1 MRNEIITGR
10 TIGAGLRAVAIAL
23 ILITSRIASMA
34 QTTTV
39 SPDPARD
46 TRSDTWTATDALGRT
61 LPGYEQAGPPRKD
74 RTVGIFYFLWNGAH
88 INGGPYDI
96 TKILQQD
103 PNAMQESKS
112 PLWGAVGAPHHWG
125 ESIFGYYMAQ
135 DPYVLRKHAQMLAD
149 AGVDVVIFDNTNQI
163 TYKPNYMAL
172 LKAFSEVRAAGGKT
186 PQVAFLTPFWDP
198 KKVTLELYADLYK
211 PGLYSD
217 LWFRWEGKPLILADP
232 DRINEGEGNAQ
243 EDTPAQIESGHTLG
257 QTFTV
262 KAPAGAVE
270 ARFPTYTHTGSA
282 VTLALY
288 AGGPGGKKLTSR
300 RFENVE
306 DNAWLRLKSPAP
318 LPAGVYY
325 LEASDPHG
333 TIGWWSD
340 KSDVYPDG
348 QAYADGAPATGDR
361 TFMIVPAGGQASD
374 IRNFFTFRNP
384 QPDYFRGPTAPDMW
398 SWLEVYPQHVFK
410 NSAGQNEQMSVGV
423 AQNAVDGH
431 LGSMSQPGARGRSF
445 HNGAEDR
452 RPNAVRYG
460 FNVVEQWERALK
472 VDPRFVFVTGWNE
485 WFAGR
490 FEEFCGYKAPN
501 IFVDEFDQEFSR
513 DIEPMMGGH
522 GDDYY
527 YQLVSYVRRYKGV
540 RKPPAAGPPKTIRI
554 DGDFGQWR
562 DVRPEFLDDVGDT
575 AHRDFIG
582 YNNVQQYV
590 NDTGRNDLILMK
602 VSRDAKNLYFYAR
615 TKDPITPHTDPRW
628 MRLFIHTGS
637 KGPGWNGYDFIV
649 NRRSPE
655 PGRTVLERSVGGW
668 KWKAVASVP
677 YRVQGCELML
687 SIPRSALGLSSG
699 RITIDFKWADNT
711 KDDDIMSFT
720 TDGDAA
726 PNGRFSYHYADSV
739 K

>member
-1 MRNEIITGR
+1 MLFALPFALAAP
-10 TIGAGLRAVAIAL
+10 AGWTQARPPAP
-23 ILITSRIASMA
+23 TSAPRL
-34 QTTTV
+34 
-39 SPDPARD
+39 RD

-61 LPGYEQAGPPRKD
+61 LPGYEQAGPPRRN
-74 RTVGIFYFLWNGAH
+74 RTVGIFYFLWHGAH
-88 INGGPYDI
+88 VNGGPYDI
-96 TKILQQD
+96 SKILRQD
-103 PNAMQESKS
+103 PNAMQEPES
-112 PLWGAVGAPHHWG
+112 PLWGPLGAPHHWG
-125 ESIFGYYMAQ
+125 ESIFGYYVSQ

-149 AGVDVVIFDNTNQI
+149 AGVDVILCDCTNQI

-186 PQVAFLTPFWDP
+186 PQVAFLAPFLDP
-198 KKVTLELYADLYK
+198 GFVVHQLYADLYE
-211 PGLYSD
+211 PGLFRD

-232 DRINEGEGNAQ
+232 DLAGVAEGNFPCDVAVRLQ
-243 EDTPAQIESGHTLG
+243 PGRTLG
-257 QTFTV
+257 QSFAAH
-262 KAPAGAVE
+262 APLASVAG
-270 ARFPTYTHTGSA
+270 RFPVYFTHGSA

-288 AGGPGGKKLTSR
+288 AGGPGGKRLVSR

-306 DNAWLRLKSPAP
+306 DNAWLQLAPARP
-318 LPAGVYY
+318 LPPGDYY
-325 LEASDPHG
+325 LEASDPRG
-333 TIGWWSD
+333 SIGWWSAP
-340 KSDVYPDG
+340 VVVHPNG
-348 QAYADGAPATGDR
+348 HAYADGAAAEGVR
-361 TFMIVPAGGQASD
+361 SLRIRYASRHELD
-374 IRNFFTFRNP
+374 MSGFFTYRKP
-384 QPDYFRGPTAPDMW
+384 QSDCFRGPSGPDIW
-398 SWLEVYPQHVFK
+398 TWLEVYPQHVFK
-410 NSAGQNEQMSVGV
+410 NSAGQNEQMAVGV
-423 AQNAVDGH
+423 AQNAMDGH
-431 LGSMSQPGARGRSF
+431 PGSMSQPGARGRSF

-460 FNVVEQWERALK
+460 FNVAEQWERALK

-485 WFAGR
+485 WFADR
-490 FEEFCGYKAPN
+490 FNEFWGYKAPVVF
-501 IFVDEFDQEFSR
+501 IDEFDEEFSR

-522 GDDYY
+522 VDDYY

-726 PNGRFSYHYADSV
+726 PNGRFNYHYADSV
-739 K
+739 R